1 MQRTWP
7 RCQASVRA
15 VRGVRGADTRQI
27 NMSDTAMLQ
36 MYMLDGV
43 LSSELLLLSARL
55 GRSIISQ
62 SLDPDSSAT
71 LASLAS
77 LPSTFRTDIANK

>member
-1 MQRTWP
+1 MVGTSLQRTWP

-43 LSSELLLLSARL
+43 LSSELLQ
-55 GRSIISQ
+55 GV
-62 SLDPDSSAT
+62 
-71 LASLAS
+71 
-77 LPSTFRTDIANK
+77 